1 MITIFTRIMHV
12 LVTLEM
18 TILDMVALT
27 LIFCLALEVFLVLMD
42 KYMLEVMILITIII
56 IMLTNIAAIHIT
68 IGVLGIL
75 EWIISGMIL
84 VKTTLTATT
93 MELSIADLTR
103 GS

>member
-27 LIFCLALEVFLVLMD
+27 LIFSLALEVFLVLMD

-56 IMLTNIAAIHIT
+56 IMLTNITAIHIT

-75 EWIISGMIL
+75 ERIISGMIL

-103 GS
+103 RS

>member
-27 LIFCLALEVFLVLMD
+27 LIFSLALEVFLVLMD

-56 IMLTNIAAIHIT
+56 MLTNIAAIHIT

-75 EWIISGMIL
+75 ERIISGMIL